1 MIEAGINVTRCD
13 KREIKELSIDDE
25 IGLVD
30 IDVDV
35 EVRLEVILLDDDKHE
50 EFLEYW
56 AEDAAANRIDLI
68 DSRQSSCISWTQ
80 VLEHMIINNYNKIY
94 SITKLKTNW
103 KRGNKR
109 KDFLEDAWILC
120 FDLIIGRLGFNLKA
134 LILDQKKFNTFLI

>member
-94 SITKLKTNW
+94 SITKLN
-103 KRGNKR
+103 N
-109 KDFLEDAWILC
+109 
-120 FDLIIGRLGFNLKA
+120 
-134 LILDQKKFNTFLI
+134 